1 MKRLDAIYKCR
12 LCGKE
17 YVECSTSGEKSNQRF
32 VMDMMYRAVRQ
43 KKPEEVMEP
52 TLYECHFCGDGYV
65 QHHEQCPR
73 TYDEGLGRS
82 DRRPWPQARP
92 LPGV

>member
-1 MKRLDAIYKCR
+1 MYKCR

-17 YVECSTSGEKSNQRF
+17 YVECSTGGEKENQQF

-52 TLYECHFCGDGYV
+52 TLYECHSCGDGNYGV
-65 QHHEQCPR
+65 ADFLGLKVK
-73 TYDEGLGRS
+73 DEG
-82 DRRPWPQARP
+82 ATE
-92 LPGV
+92 

>member
-32 VMDMMYRAVRQ
+32 VMDMMYRAVKSR
-43 KKPEEVMEP
+43 KKSWNRRCMSTIHAAAEVM
-52 TLYECHFCGDGYV
+52 
-65 QHHEQCPR
+65 
-73 TYDEGLGRS
+73 
-82 DRRPWPQARP
+82 A
-92 LPGV
+92 

>member
-32 VMDMMYRAVRQ
+32 VMDMMYRAVSQ
-43 KKPEEVMEP
+43 KSRKK
-52 TLYECHFCGDGYV
+52 
-65 QHHEQCPR
+65 
-73 TYDEGLGRS
+73 S
-82 DRRPWPQARP
+82 WNRRCMSAIPAAAEAM
-92 LPGV
+92 V